1 MGYMYLSVRKRLGKN
16 RYSDVFLVFLE
27 QKYIPTMQLWVER
40 KWAVKP
46 VSVFSQLSPT
56 QIEE

>member
-40 KWAVKP
+40 KWGVKP

>member
-40 KWAVKP
+40 KWGVKP
-46 VSVFSQLSPT
+46 VSVVSQLSPT
-56 QIEE
+56 QIEG